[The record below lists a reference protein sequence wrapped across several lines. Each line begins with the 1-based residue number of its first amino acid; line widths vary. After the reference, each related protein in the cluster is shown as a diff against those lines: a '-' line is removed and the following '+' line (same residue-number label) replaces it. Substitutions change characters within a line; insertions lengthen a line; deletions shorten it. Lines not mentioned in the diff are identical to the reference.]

1 MVEGYYDRLN
11 EIQAEMFSFLL
22 DKFRNGAT
30 DEYIKYDAE
39 QDMLTQYSTLLDADV
54 LKVAHHGSDT
64 SSSDQFVAQVSPKYA
79 IISAGS
85 PNSYGHP
92 SYATIVTLQKHNA
105 TIIKTHDNV
114 VRFSIGDQGLELL
127 DDDTVI
133 SIVFVRWEIISIIL
147 ISILIA
153 VEAILIV
160 RLARYNNR
168 ITIDK

>member
-1 MVEGYYDRLN
+1 
-11 EIQAEMFSFLL
+11 
-22 DKFRNGAT
+22 
-30 DEYIKYDAE
+30 
-39 QDMLTQYSTLLDADV
+39 MLTQYSTLLDADV

-92 SYATIVTLQKHNA
+92 NYTTIVTLQKYNA

-133 SIVFVRWEIISIIL
+133 SIVFVGWEIISIIL

-168 ITIDK
+168 IIIDK